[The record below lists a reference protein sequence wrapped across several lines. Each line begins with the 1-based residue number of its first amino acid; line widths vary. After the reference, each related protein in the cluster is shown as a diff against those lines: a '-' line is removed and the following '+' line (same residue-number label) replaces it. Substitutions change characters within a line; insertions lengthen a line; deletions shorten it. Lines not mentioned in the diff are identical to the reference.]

1 MNREKIL
8 GLLVVVVLIAAVV
21 VMVAKIQ
28 GREDEGGHVEAPAT
42 SETGT
47 VRMLVIGIEG
57 LEPSLIGRFSERGQ
71 LPNLTRLM
79 QEGVS
84 GEFPAL
90 ERGIAQEISW
100 TSLATGMKP
109 ENQGIGGQ
117 ILSPRGDMV
126 NASLMPAS
134 RTVDAIWT
142 HLSAK
147 GLSVG
152 VVGWPGTWP
161 VEEINGVIVGPYGRL
176 VLSRAHGGD
185 VNDGIYPASQQQE
198 LDALVIDERETK
210 RRHLSGFLNLDTPMG
225 FEALVGQNY
234 TSLAHAYTADSSNT
248 KIAMHIAADPGVE
261 YLLVHL
267 EGLDGV
273 SQRFWHY
280 MDPELVSGGTALDER
295 ARGELMELSR
305 TLGNTIERY
314 YGFLDMIVGML
325 TELVAAD
332 GTIAVVADHGYTGV
346 RLDHAGN
353 PLVGFDMHSRQGFWI
368 LKGPGVVESG
378 QTAETVECELFDFA
392 PTVMAAAGVAFPE
405 GTDGRILE
413 EVLR

>member
-8 GLLVVVVLIAAVV
+8 GLLVIVVLIAAAVI
-21 VMVAKIQ
+21 MVTRTR
-28 GREDEGGHVEAPAT
+28 GPEDGAGSVEAPAT
-42 SETGT
+42 PETGT
-47 VRMLVIGIEG
+47 VQMLIIGIEG
-57 LEPSLIGRFSERGQ
+57 LEPSLVERFSQRGE

-90 ERGIAQEISW
+90 ERGVAPEISW

-117 ILSPRGDMV
+117 VLSPRGDMV
-126 NASLMPAS
+126 DAPLMPAS

-142 HLSAK
+142 HLSARE
-147 GLSVG
+147 LSVG

-161 VEEINGVIVGPYGRL
+161 VEKIDGVIVGPYGRL
-176 VLSRAHGGD
+176 VLDRAHGGD
-185 VNDGIYPASQQQE
+185 VNDRIYPASQQQV
-198 LDALVIDERETK
+198 LDALVMDERETTRK
-210 RRHLSGFLNLDTPMG
+210 HLAGFLDLDTPMG

-234 TSLAHAYTADSSNT
+234 TALAHAYTGDSSNT
-248 KIAMHIAADPGVE
+248 KIAVQIVADPGVE

-267 EGLDGV
+267 EGLDDV

-280 MDPELVSGGTALDER
+280 MDPEAVIGGAALDER
-295 ARGELMELSR
+295 ARAEFMELSR

-314 YGFLDMIVGML
+314 YGFLDTIVGIL
-325 TELVAAD
+325 TELVAED
-332 GTIAVVADHGYTGV
+332 GTIAVVADHGYAGV
-346 RLDHAGN
+346 RLDRGGN
-353 PLVGFDMHSRQGFWI
+353 PLVGFDMHSSQGFWI
-368 LKGPGVVESG
+368 LKGPRVIESG
-378 QTAETVECELFDFA
+378 RTIECELFDFA
-392 PTVMAAAGVAFPE
+392 PTVMAAAGAAFPE
-405 GTDGRILE
+405 GTDGRVLE